1 MAILNDVKQ
10 ALGIFYSETNK
21 DTEISNI
28 IAGAK
33 AFLLK
38 GGWPS
43 ADLAVNAETPEAKHA
58 IIIYAKMAINTD
70 PSEMKLNPMLVAMIA
85 QARVKP
91 EDDNTD
97 PEPEP
102 VPTPDPEPEPEPT
115 PDPEPDPAPDGQ
127 DDGDPDNE
135 GDGE

>member
-43 ADLAVNAETPEAKHA
+43 ADLAANAETPEAKQA
-58 IIIYAKMAINTD
+58 IIIFAKMAINTD
-70 PSEMKLNPMLVAMIA
+70 PSEMRINPMLVAMIA
-85 QARVKP
+85 QARTAP
-91 EDDNTD
+91 ADDDTD

-102 VPTPDPEPEPEPT
+102 VPEPDPEPTPEPE
-115 PDPEPDPAPDGQ
+115 PDPEPDQID
-127 DDGDPDNE
+127 E
-135 GDGE
+135 GEGE

>member
-21 DTEISNI
+21 DAEVSNI

-33 AFLLK
+33 AFLLNA
-38 GGWPS
+38 GWPS
-43 ADLAVNAETPEAKHA
+43 ADLAADAETALATQA

-70 PSEMKLNPMLVAMIA
+70 PSEMKINPMLVAMIA
-85 QARVKP
+85 QARTAP
-91 EDDNTD
+91 ADDNTD

-102 VPTPDPEPEPEPT
+102 VPEPEPEPT
-115 PDPEPDPAPDGQ
+115 PEPDPDPEPDQTD
-127 DDGDPDNE
+127 E